1 MKIASL
7 DRRVLVHS
15 EAEASE
21 RQLSSLRDE
30 PFVVLLGEPGLG
42 KSTALRYEAAAEGG
56 EVFTCREAMSGA
68 ALPAADTVYL
78 DALDEYRTGENG
90 KDKLLQL
97 ASALSASKRHRW
109 RLTCRAED
117 WRDAADLG
125 AMRRAANNGSIVVAR
140 LLPLDETEAQAV
152 LTALGAADPRAFVIE
167 ARTRG
172 AAAFLESPLSLR
184 LLHSVV
190 VADGTWPRTRFELFE
205 KAIWALAH
213 EYDPERVTDPR
224 PSVEAIVETAS
235 RLFFYVLASGA
246 RAVWRSNAMP
256 PHSDSANEYLSTN
269 GLDIEPAQVAAAL
282 DTALF
287 RGEGHAFE
295 VCHRTVA
302 EFLAA
307 RFLARIVT
315 GTGNNHAFPL
325 RRALAFITG
334 ADRQAPSELR
344 GLYAWFAAHLHK
356 LGDTQG
362 ALRLIDRDAATVLA
376 YGDAAAFDTSG
387 RKAILFN
394 LDRDDPYFLS
404 AQDDATVLG
413 GLAGEDLAGDF
424 ATILDTDVRRH
435 LQLTVLQA
443 LADGPP
449 VQGIQS
455 KLREIV
461 LEAGRPLWMRERAS
475 EVTVR
480 AGGDRTAIRRALISE
495 LERQPVDAGQVVLRA
510 RLLAGMPADAIAA
523 SEIRKLLA
531 DFSALP
537 APSDDDDE
545 VKDRGALNALAL
557 ALRRSTPEDLFELPI
572 LHGSTGGRRQKSQV
586 RFFID
591 QALVSTI
598 ERRPDVDAE
607 RLWTWINNARE
618 HVWDML
624 DSGVVEVIQKWM
636 DAEPQPRE
644 LDFFLAMAKSGEPT
658 DGPWVVVNQYI
669 STMRRLPSESL
680 VEALIA
686 LARDEAKGPRRK
698 RLFQIAAYTARGE
711 AHWSTWREKM
721 VVILKEEGGHVGF
734 IKSLLSDPNAKW
746 KKQQAQRQAQQDAKT
761 EVSRKDNIAELT
773 PKLAAIASGVAS
785 EFGALKWAADHYR
798 NARISKKEEPLAK
811 VTTYTNEEIAAAI
824 AEGFV
829 QFAIHTDIKVDAESL
844 GRAEATNGAYAQ
856 EYVVAAGIHQGL
868 LHGREAELAAAPLV
882 CALVGMRQSYFAGD
896 DGPWLATWAV
906 QRLAQDR
913 EQGVSQM
920 LRYWNAALDAGDDD
934 LDGLHHLVSAEEH
947 GFIAAI
953 LHELLN
959 HRPHL
964 PMPALRQALVA
975 AASVL
980 ADDDLAGFADEAL
993 KRTDLGDE
1001 QREIWSFVA
1010 LALDPTT
1017 FSAEVPDEQVRGA
1030 LLRPN
1035 GDLATALFE
1044 LSPQP
1049 NVLDRIRIAVLGKAH
1064 EADDDDWLHSNT
1076 VSGII
1081 RAAIRRLSASKSADA
1096 GEILRTLSS
1105 EVHPSWKPQL
1115 AHAAAEHARMKR
1127 DDLYAAP
1134 PVGDL
1139 VVALSGGAPAS
1150 PADLTAVVL
1159 EEIDRYRSTLRTGSE
1174 TPWKRFWNTDKDGAA
1189 TTPQIENEDRD
1200 RLLELMRVRLER
1212 YGIVGSFPEARRGE
1226 NKRADVLLLS
1236 HAGKNLPIE
1245 AKRHYNRELWT
1256 APLSQLNGYASDVG
1270 ADGYGIYLVFWFG
1283 TEFSIPARSDGREAP
1298 SSAKGL
1304 ETMLLDD
1311 IPIPLKGK
1319 LEVIVLDV
1327 SRPAEMTAALVR
1339 RSQKRS
1345 KKQTGG
1351 KGACPD

>member
-7 DRRVLVHS
+7 DRRVLVHGES
-15 EAEASE
+15 EASE
-21 RQLSSLRDE
+21 RLLSSLRDE

-42 KSTALRYEAAAEGG
+42 KSTALRHEAAAVGG
-56 EVFTCREAMSGA
+56 EVVTCREAMSGVP
-68 ALPAADTVYL
+68 LPAADTAYL

-97 ASALSASKRHRW
+97 ANTLSASKHHRW

-125 AMRRAANNGSIVVAR
+125 AMRRAANNSSIVVAR
-140 LLPLDETEAQAV
+140 LLPLDESEAEVV
-152 LTALGAADPRAFVIE
+152 LAALGAVDPRAFVIE

-190 VADGTWPRTRFELFE
+190 VADGTWPRTRFDLFE
-205 KAIWALAH
+205 RAIWALAH

-224 PSVEAIVETAS
+224 PSVEAIVEAAS
-235 RLFFYVLASGA
+235 KLCFYVLASGA
-246 RAVWRSNAMP
+246 SAVWRSNAMP
-256 PHSDSANEYLSTN
+256 PHSGSANEYVSTS
-269 GLDIEPAQVAAAL
+269 GLNIEPAHVAAAL

-307 RFLARIVT
+307 RFLARIVM

-325 RRALAFITG
+325 RRAVALITG

-356 LGDTQG
+356 RGDAQG
-362 ALRLIDRDAATVLA
+362 AIRLIDRDAATVLA
-376 YGDAAAFDTSG
+376 YGDAAAFDTLG
-387 RKAILFN
+387 RKAILLN

-404 AQDDATVLG
+404 SQDDATVLG

-424 ATILDTDVRRH
+424 ATILDTDIRSH

-461 LEAGRPLWMRERAS
+461 FEAGRPLWMRERAS
-475 EVTVR
+475 EVIVR

-510 RLLAGMPADAIAA
+510 RLLAGITADAIAA

-531 DFSALP
+531 DFTALP
-537 APSDDDDE
+537 APSDDDE
-545 VKDRGALNALAL
+545 VEDRGALNALAL
-557 ALRRSTPEDLFELPI
+557 ALRRSAPEDLFDLPI
-572 LHGSTGGRRQKSQV
+572 SHGSTGGLRQKSQV

-598 ERRPDVDAE
+598 ERCPDVTAE
-607 RLWTWINNARE
+607 RLWTWINNARD
-618 HVWDML
+618 HVWNML
-624 DSGVVEVIQKWM
+624 DSDVVEAMQKWM
-636 DAEPQPRE
+636 DAEPQRRE
-644 LDFFLAMAKSGEPT
+644 LDFFLAMSKSGEPT
-658 DGPWVVVNQYI
+658 DGPWVVVNHYM
-669 STMRRLPSESL
+669 STMRRLPSEAL

-686 LARDEAKGPRRK
+686 LARNEAKGPRRK

-711 AHWSTWREKM
+711 AHWPKWREKM
-721 VVILKEEGGHVGF
+721 VAILKEEGGHAGF

-761 EVSRKDNIAELT
+761 EASRKDNIAALT

-798 NARISKKEEPLAK
+798 NARISKKQEPLAK
-811 VTTYTNEEIAAAI
+811 VTTYTSEEISAAI

-844 GRAEATNGAYAQ
+844 GRAEASNGAYAQ
-856 EYVVAAGIHQGL
+856 EYVVAAGLHQGL
-868 LHGREAELAAAPLV
+868 SHGREAELAAAPLV

-896 DGPWLATWAV
+896 DGPSVATWAV

-934 LDGLHHLVSAEEH
+934 LDGLHHLVSAEKH
-947 GFIAAI
+947 GLVAAC
-953 LHELLN
+953 LRELLHN
-959 HRPHL
+959 RPNL

-980 ADDDLAGFADEAL
+980 AIDDLAGFADDAL

-1010 LALDPTT
+1010 LALDPTAY
-1017 FSAEVPDEQVRGA
+1017 SAGLSDEQVRGA

-1049 NVLDRIRIAVLGKAH
+1049 DVLDRIRIAVLGKAY
-1064 EADDDDWLHSNT
+1064 EADDDDWRHSNT

-1081 RAAIRRLSASKSADA
+1081 RAAIRRMSASKSADA
-1096 GEILRTLSS
+1096 GEILKALSS

-1127 DDLYAAP
+1127 DDLYVAS

-1139 VVALSGGAPAS
+1139 VAALSGGAPAS

-1226 NKRADVLLLS
+1226 NTRADVLLLS

-1245 AKRHYNRELWT
+1245 VKRHYNRELWT

-1283 TEFSIPARSDGREAP
+1283 TEFSVPARGDGQQTP
-1298 SSAKGL
+1298 SSASEL
-1304 ETMLLDD
+1304 EAMLRGD
-1311 IPIPLKGK
+1311 ILARSKSK
-1319 LEVIVLDV
+1319 LEIVVLDV
-1327 SRPAEMTAALVR
+1327 SRPAEMIAALAR
-1339 RSQKRS
+1339 RNQKRS

-1351 KGACPD
+1351 EGVRAD

>member
-15 EAEASE
+15 ETEASE
-21 RQLSSLRDE
+21 RLLSSLRDE

-42 KSTALRYEAAAEGG
+42 KSTALRHEAAAEGG
-56 EVFTCREAMSGA
+56 EVFTCREAMSSA
-68 ALPAADTVYL
+68 PLPAADTVYL

-97 ASALSASKRHRW
+97 ANTLSASKHHRW

-125 AMRRAANNGSIVVAR
+125 AMRRATNNSSIVVAR
-140 LLPLDETEAQAV
+140 LLPLDESEAEAV
-152 LTALGAADPRAFVIE
+152 LIALGSADPRAFVIE

-184 LLHSVV
+184 LLHFVV
-190 VADGTWPRTRFELFE
+190 VADGTWPRTRFELFD
-205 KAIWALAH
+205 KAIWALVH

-224 PSVEAIVETAS
+224 PSVEAIVEAAS
-235 RLFFYVLASGA
+235 RLCFYVLASGA
-246 RAVWRSNAMP
+246 KAVWRSNAMP
-256 PHSDSANEYLSTN
+256 PHSGGANEYVSTN
-269 GLDIEPAQVAAAL
+269 GLNIEPAHVAASL

-295 VCHRTVA
+295 ACHRTVA

-315 GTGNNHAFPL
+315 GTEANHSVPL
-325 RRALAFITG
+325 RRAIALITG

-356 LGDTQG
+356 RGDAQG
-362 ALRLIDRDAATVLA
+362 AVRLINRDAATVLA

-387 RKAILFN
+387 RKAILLN

-404 AQDDATVLG
+404 SHDDTTVLG

-424 ATILDTDVRRH
+424 ASILDTDVRSH

-443 LADGPP
+443 LADGLP

-455 KLREIV
+455 KLHAIV

-475 EVTVR
+475 EVILR
-480 AGGDRTAIRRALISE
+480 AGGDRTAIRRALISG
-495 LERQPVDAGQVVLRA
+495 LERQPVDAGQVALRA
-510 RLLAGMPADAIAA
+510 RLLAGMPTDAIVA

-537 APSDDDDE
+537 APSDDDE
-545 VKDRGALNALAL
+545 VEDRGALNALAL
-557 ALRRSTPEDLFELPI
+557 ALRRSAPADLFDVPI
-572 LHGSTGGRRQKSQV
+572 SQGSAGGLRQKSQI

-591 QALVSTI
+591 QTLVSTI
-598 ERRPDVDAE
+598 ERCPDVTAE
-607 RLWTWINNARE
+607 RLWSWINNARDY
-618 HVWDML
+618 VWDML
-624 DSGVVEVIQKWM
+624 DGAVVEVMHKWM
-636 DAEPQPRE
+636 AVDPQRRE
-644 LDFFLAMAKSGEPT
+644 LAFFLAMSKSGDPT
-658 DGPWVVVNQYI
+658 DGPWVVVNHYI
-669 STMRRLPSESL
+669 STMRRLPSEAL

-686 LARDEAKGPRRK
+686 LARNEVKGLRRK
-698 RLFQIAAYTARGE
+698 RLFQTAAYTARGE
-711 AHWSTWREKM
+711 AHWPKWREKI
-721 VVILKEEGGHVGF
+721 VAILKKEGGYAGF

-746 KKQQAQRQAQQDAKT
+746 KKQEAQRQAQQDATT
-761 EVSRKDNIAELT
+761 EASRKNNIAALT

-811 VTTYTNEEIAAAI
+811 VTIYTNEEIAAAI

-844 GRAEATNGAYAQ
+844 GRAEATNGAYPQ
-856 EYVVAAGIHQGL
+856 EYVVAAGLHQAL
-868 LHGREAELAAAPLV
+868 SHGRGSELAAAPLV
-882 CALVGMRQSYFAGD
+882 CALVGMRQSYFGGD
-896 DGPWLATWAV
+896 DGPSLAAWAV
-906 QRLAQDR
+906 QHLGQDR
-913 EQGVSQM
+913 EQGVSQI
-920 LRYWNAALDAGDDD
+920 LRYWNAALDAGDND
-934 LDGLHHLVSAEEH
+934 LDGLHHFMSAEQH
-947 GFIAAI
+947 GFIAAC

-959 HRPHL
+959 NRPNL

-980 ADDDLAGFADEAL
+980 TAKDLARYADDAL
-993 KRTDLGDE
+993 KRTDHGDE

-1010 LALDPTT
+1010 LALDPTA
-1017 FSAEVPDEQVRGA
+1017 FSAGLSNQQIRDA

-1044 LSPQP
+1044 RSPQP
-1049 NVLDRIRIAVLGKAH
+1049 DVLDRIRIAVLGKVH
-1064 EADDDDWLHSNT
+1064 EADDDDWRRSNT
-1076 VSGII
+1076 VSGIV
-1081 RAAIRRLSASKSADA
+1081 RAAIRRLSASKSPDA
-1096 GEILRTLSS
+1096 GEILKALSS

-1127 DDLYAAP
+1127 DDLYVAL

-1139 VVALSGGAPAS
+1139 VAALSGGAPAS

-1159 EEIDRYRSTLRTGSE
+1159 EEIERYRSTLRIGSE
-1174 TPWKRFWNTDKDGAA
+1174 TPWKRFWNTDKDGVA
-1189 TTPQIENEDRD
+1189 TAPQIENEDRD
-1200 RLLELMRVRLER
+1200 RWLELMRVRFER
-1212 YGIVGSFPEARRGE
+1212 YGIVASLPEARRGE
-1226 NKRADVLLLS
+1226 NTRADVLLLS

-1245 AKRHYNRELWT
+1245 AKRHYNREIWT
-1256 APLSQLNGYASDVG
+1256 APLSQLNGYASDAG

-1298 SSAKGL
+1298 SSAEAL
-1304 ETMLLDD
+1304 EAMLLGD
-1311 IPIPLKGK
+1311 IPTRPKGK
-1319 LEVIVLDV
+1319 LEIVVLDV
-1327 SRPAEMTAALVR
+1327 SRPAEMIAALAR
-1339 RSQKRS
+1339 HIQKRS
-1345 KKQTGG
+1345 TKQA
-1351 KGACPD
+1351 GAKDASAD